1 MRRASSAVTA
11 NLPPFRILCCMS
23 LGFPGM
29 LYLPFLLLLPV
40 FASTKAGTAAHRP
53 SEQTAQVMRKV
64 PRRET
69 PTLLPPPYLHLPM
82 FVDSQ
87 VPLVDKEYFSPL
99 RGTGVEPLPER
110 VRDVL
115 LPIPPKSTPPSV
127 SDVSVKTTCK
137 RTKMQVQVE
146 RSLLGTGEA
155 RSQLKLG
162 TCTASKSTRDYLYF
176 EYGLGMCGTK
186 RTIIDNQVVY
196 SNTLRYDPPRPIRR
210 VVPFNL
216 PVSCYFNRY
225 QYTYKIG
232 YIPKVPIRRLF
243 KRVKNGAK
251 FSLTPRNAKWER
263 LSPSGQYVLGKPM
276 YFQAEALP
284 MSHDERLYIHSC
296 YATPEKSHTFTLR
309 FPVVRNFG
317 CMVESK
323 GGRSRFIP
331 YRNDAVRFSVDAFL
345 FKGMMGQQL
354 YMHCIMSVG
363 SSVPTPTAKSCNYDT
378 KARRWAELY
387 GSDTVCSCC
396 DSNCS
401 SAASNET
408 QIISSRPW
416 TIEPKAKAIGSLKRN
431 TISTKTTAAPESVM
445 TEWRWTSQPVVTAAL
460 PMDKVEKTVK
470 DLDWPFGGGGVMW
483 TEEEVRGAMSWSQ
496 KRRRKC

>member
-1 MRRASSAVTA
+1 MMS
-11 NLPPFRILCCMS
+11 NLQPFRTLCCMS

-29 LYLPFLLLLPV
+29 LYLSLLLLLPV
-40 FASTKAGTAAHRP
+40 FASTEAGTAAPRP

-69 PTLLPPPYLHLPM
+69 PTLLPPPYLHLPL

-110 VRDVL
+110 VRNIL

-127 SDVSVKTTCK
+127 SDVSVKTSCK

-196 SNTLRYDPPRPIRR
+196 SNTLQYDPPRLKGPIRR
-210 VVPFNL
+210 VVPFSL
-216 PVSCYFNRY
+216 PVSCHFNRY
-225 QYTYKIG
+225 QYAYKIG
-232 YIPKVPIRRLF
+232 YIPKVPIRKLF

-263 LSPSGQYVLGKPM
+263 LSPSDQYVLGKPM

-284 MSHDERLYIHSC
+284 MPHDERLYIHSC
-296 YATPEKSHTFTLR
+296 YATPEKSHTSTLR

-323 GGRSRFIP
+323 AGRSRFIP

-345 FKGMMGQQL
+345 FKGMMG
-354 YMHCIMSVG
+354 SV
-363 SSVPTPTAKSCNYDT
+363 VFAALC
-378 KARRWAELY
+378 RWAELY

-401 SAASNET
+401 SAASNGE
-408 QIISSRPW
+408 S
-416 TIEPKAKAIGSLKRN
+416 SLKLFFIKIN
-431 TISTKTTAAPESVM
+431 SAPESVM
-445 TEWRWTSQPVVTAAL
+445 TEWRWMSQPVVTAAL

-470 DLDWPFGGGGVMW
+470 ELEWPFGGGGVMW
-483 TEEEVRGAMSWSQ
+483 TEEEGEEKQGKGSAFVEEVIAEP
-496 KRRRKC
+496 RRIFEEIFDFDK